1 MIKANELRRES
12 LVLKDNRILPVY
24 SIHGDNTFTLKK
36 DGEIIGC
43 FTEWQADPIPLTAEI
58 LEKAGF
64 EPLDYGSR
72 DTSYYIPERDND
84 FFLRYYVLEDVVR
97 HEGKEIKYLHQL
109 QNLYFALT
117 GEELKID
124 V

>member
-1 MIKANELRRES
+1 MIKANELRREI

-43 FTEWQADPIPLTAEI
+43 FTEWQADPIPLTPEL

-64 EPLDYGSR
+64 EKTEVGKQYTTFENK
-72 DTSYYIPERDND
+72 TSEISIVKDANGFYACW
-84 FFLRYYVLEDVVR
+84 EDGR
-97 HEGKEIKYLHQL
+97 ESAK
-109 QNLYFALT
+109 N
-117 GEELKID
+117 
-124 V
+124 